1 MKLSRPVIAG
11 AALAALGLVLVLM
24 TDPGGDE
31 AAGQGKETSD
41 LESGKTTAA
50 APLEDTKHSRTE
62 RTKGPQESPDAKTL
76 KLLWA
81 RGRGQE
87 LLVALDQL
95 SERADDD
102 DWRQVADVL
111 VEQAASDGRHEIATY
126 LLATGHGAPGK
137 VRLSIYAAALEN
149 PDEGIRDSAK
159 LELLNLTG
167 REFESRQEADEW
179 IAANPQAVREND
191 GEEE

>member
-1 MKLSRPVIAG
+1 MKYSRPL
-11 AALAALGLVLVLM
+11 LAASALVVLGLVLVR
-24 TDPGGDE
+24 TAGPDGEKGDPAPPAKPENRSNAKNGTAPADAKYRRGDRSQE
-31 AAGQGKETSD
+31 
-41 LESGKTTAA
+41 
-50 APLEDTKHSRTE
+50 
-62 RTKGPQESPDAKTL
+62 GPDSPDAKTL

-111 VEQAASDGRHEIATY
+111 IEQAAGDGRHEIATY
-126 LLATGHGAPGK
+126 LLATGDGAPEK
-137 VRLSIYAAALEN
+137 VRLSIYAAAMDN
-149 PDEGIRDSAK
+149 PDEGIRSSAR

-167 REFESRQEADEW
+167 REFESRQEAEAW
-179 IAANPQAVREND
+179 IASRPATPEEDPGD
-191 GEEE
+191 GE

>member
-1 MKLSRPVIAG
+1 MKFSRPILAG
-11 AALAALGLVLVLM
+11 SALALLGLVLVW
-24 TDPGGDE
+24 TAGPDGETAGPVPPETQGAKAKTGNSAPPPDAKYSRGDRTRE
-31 AAGQGKETSD
+31 GSD
-41 LESGKTTAA
+41 
-50 APLEDTKHSRTE
+50 
-62 RTKGPQESPDAKTL
+62 SPDAKTL

-102 DWRQVADVL
+102 DWRQVAGVL

-126 LLATGHGAPGK
+126 LLATGHAAPEK
-137 VRLSIYAAALEN
+137 VRLSIYAAAMDN
-149 PDEGIRDSAK
+149 PDEGIRSSAR

-167 REFESRQEADEW
+167 REFESRQEAEAW
-179 IAANPQAVREND
+179 IASRPAAPDDDPED
-191 GEEE
+191 GQ

>member
-1 MKLSRPVIAG
+1 MKFSRPMLA
-11 AALAALGLVLVLM
+11 ASALAVAGLVLVW
-24 TDPGGDE
+24 TAGPDGESEDP
-31 AAGQGKETSD
+31 
-41 LESGKTTAA
+41 A
-50 APLEDTKHSRTE
+50 APGTPATRANPNHGAAPADAKYPRGDRSKEGS
-62 RTKGPQESPDAKTL
+62 ESPDAKTL

-126 LLATGHGAPGK
+126 LLATGHGAPDK
-137 VRLSIYAAALEN
+137 VRLSIYAAAMEN
-149 PDEGIRDSAK
+149 PDEGVRASAR

-167 REFESRQEADEW
+167 REFESRQEAEAW
-179 IAANPQAVREND
+179 IASQPAAPAGDSED
-191 GEEE
+191 GE

>member
-1 MKLSRPVIAG
+1 MKFSRPVV
-11 AALAALGLVLVLM
+11 AAAVLTAVGLVLVLTM
-24 TDPGGDE
+24 DRGEDGGTEPETTTNAVATGGTDS
-31 AAGQGKETSD
+31 T
-41 LESGKTTAA
+41 
-50 APLEDTKHSRTE
+50 PLPDRKHSRTDRSKE
-62 RTKGPQESPDAKTL
+62 PSESPDAKTL

-95 SERADDD
+95 SERADAD

-126 LLATGHGAPGK
+126 LLATGHGAPNK
-137 VRLSIYAAALEN
+137 IRLSIYAAALEN
-149 PDEGIRDSAK
+149 PDEGIRGSAK

-167 REFESRQEADEW
+167 RDFESRQEADAW
-179 IAANPQAVREND
+179 IATQPEDVANELDP
-191 GEEE
+191 EE

>member
-1 MKLSRPVIAG
+1 MKYSRPL
-11 AALAALGLVLVLM
+11 LAASALVVLGLVLVW
-24 TDPGGDE
+24 TAGPGGDDGK
-31 AAGQGKETSD
+31 AVPPVPKNGTAKAGDS
-41 LESGKTTAA
+41 
-50 APLEDTKHSRTE
+50 APPADAKYPRGDRS
-62 RTKGPQESPDAKTL
+62 QEGADSPDAKTL

-111 VEQAASDGRHEIATY
+111 IEQAATDGRHEIATY
-126 LLATGHGAPGK
+126 LLATGHGAPEK
-137 VRLSIYAAALEN
+137 VRLSIYAAAMDN
-149 PDEGIRDSAK
+149 PDEGIRSSAR

-167 REFESRQEADEW
+167 REFESRQEAEAW
-179 IAANPQAVREND
+179 IASRPATPDEDPED
-191 GEEE
+191 GQ